1 MAASEGAHSS
11 SRRLLSMLMALLL
24 VSAAVSLCVLVKN
37 PKIVPWY
44 AELKTPWF
52 VPSNTVFGSVWTAL
66 YLLMAYAFGRI
77 LSLPSGAWR
86 RRIAIFVFLA
96 QLALNVLWS
105 FLFFGAHSPQLG
117 LIEIVVQAACIVA
130 TIMAFWP
137 LDPRAALALVPLAAW
152 VGFVGL
158 VNFEIWRLN

>member
-1 MAASEGAHSS
+1 
-11 SRRLLSMLMALLL
+11 
-24 VSAAVSLCVLVKN
+24 
-37 PKIVPWY
+37 
-44 AELKTPWF
+44 
-52 VPSNTVFGSVWTAL
+52 
-66 YLLMAYAFGRI
+66 MAYAFGRI

-117 LIEIVVQAACIVA
+117 LIEIVVRGAVIVA

-137 LDPRAALALVPLAAW
+137 LDRQSALALVPLAAW
-152 VGFVGL
+152 VAYVGL
-158 VNFEIWRLN
+158 LNFEIWRLN

>member
-1 MAASEGAHSS
+1 
-11 SRRLLSMLMALLL
+11 MLMALLL

-137 LDPRAALALVPLAAW
+137 LDRQSALALVPLAAW
-152 VGFVGL
+152 VGFVAL